1 MTSREAPAPTPW
13 RSIAAM
19 AAAFSAGCWLEA
31 EVIVAG
37 ERQQPPAVAL
47 DPEIAGPAGRHER
60 AAQVA
65 PAPASKASAVR
76 IHRAR
81 ACLHYTSD
89 PMDRKHWYE
98 AGLDHVWLPYTQMKT
113 ARPPLAVART
123 EGCRIVLA
131 DGRELIDGIASWWTA
146 CHGYNHPHIRQAVE
160 RQLATMPHVMFGGLV
175 HEQALTLARRL
186 AALLPGDL
194 DRVFFSESGS
204 VAVEIA
210 MKMALQYWINRGER
224 GRTQFIAFKGGY
236 HGDTTGA
243 MAVSDPEAGMHDAVP
258 RPAAGACHRRS
269 AGGRRRARDALELVL
284 ARHADSIA
292 GLIVEPLVQGAGGMR
307 FHDAATLQRLRAV
320 ADRCGVLLI
329 FDEIFTGFGR
339 TGTMFACE
347 QAGVMPDIITLSK
360 ALSGG
365 TLPLAATV
373 ARKSVFEA
381 FWSDD
386 PKKALMHGPTYMGN
400 ALACAAAN
408 ASLDL
413 FEREPRL
420 AQVRRSRSR
429 WRGSLRPAAACRAS
443 RMCGSRARS
452 AWWKWSGST
461 TSMRCARGLWRRA
474 CSSGRSAIS
483 SISRRRSRLRRTSC
497 RG

>member
-1 MTSREAPAPTPW
+1 
-13 RSIAAM
+13 
-19 AAAFSAGCWLEA
+19 
-31 EVIVAG
+31 
-37 ERQQPPAVAL
+37 
-47 DPEIAGPAGRHER
+47 
-60 AAQVA
+60 
-65 PAPASKASAVR
+65 
-76 IHRAR
+76 
-81 ACLHYTSD
+81 
-89 PMDRKHWYE
+89 MDRKHWDRKHWYD
-98 AGLDHVWLPYTQMKT
+98 AGLEHVWLPYTQMKL

-160 RQLATMPHVMFGGLV
+160 RQLTTMPHVMFGGLV
-175 HEQALTLARRL
+175 HEQALTLAQRL

-210 MKMALQYWINRGER
+210 MKMAQQYWINRGDPK
-224 GRTQFIAFKGGY
+224 RTKFIAFKGGY
-236 HGDTTGA
+236 HGDTLGA
-243 MAVSDPEAGMHDAVP
+243 MAVSDPDVGMHDMFRGLLSEQVIVDLPAD
-258 RPAAGACHRRS
+258 AAG
-269 AGGRRRARDALELVL
+269 GDALELVL

-307 FHDAATLQRLRAV
+307 FHDAATLQRLRTV
-320 ADRCGVLLI
+320 ADSCGALLI

-339 TGTMFACE
+339 TGSMFACE
-347 QAGVMPDIITLSK
+347 QAGVVPDILTLSK

-373 ARKSVFEA
+373 ARKGVFEA

-386 PKKALMHGPTYMGN
+386 PQKALMHGPTYMGN

-413 FEREPRL
+413 FESEPRL
-420 AQVRRSRSR
+420 AQVTAISQQMSRE
-429 WRGSLRPAAACRAS
+429 LAPCRNLAGVKDV
-443 RMCGSRARS
+443 RVKGAIGVIEMEQIGDIHALRARFVEE
-452 AWWKWSGST
+452 GVFI
-461 TSMRCARGLWRRA
+461 RPFG
-474 CSSGRSAIS
+474 AIIYLTPAFTIELQELS
-483 SISRRRSRLRRTSC
+483 QLTGAIIKVVGEGIAGGHR
-497 RG
+497 